1 MTGSSTSTGAD
12 AATSSTEGRQ
22 PIEGDGPALFR
33 PITIRGLTIR
43 NRVWVP
49 PLCQYSVT
57 ARDGV
62 PHDWHL
68 VHLGSMAAGGAGLV
82 VAEATAVNPEGRISD
97 HDTGIWND
105 AQVEAWRRITR
116 FIRSQGAASGI
127 QLAHAGRKASVWPET
142 LRRSGSQPLDEGGWD
157 TVSASAV
164 AFDGLREPHALD
176 DAGIEAVIEDFRTAA
191 RRAVDAGFDVVEI
204 HAAHG
209 YLVHQFLS
217 PLSNLRTDR
226 WGGSLE
232 NRARLLLEL
241 VRIVR
246 AEIGERM
253 PLFVRFSAT
262 DWAEGGWDESQ
273 TATVARWAEEA
284 GADFFDVSTGGL
296 VRDAKIPVY
305 PGYQAHLAEYVGEHG
320 DVMVSA
326 VGRITMPRQAEELV
340 ESGAADAV
348 MFGKAMMRDP
358 HFALRAAHELGAG
371 TSMWPVQYL
380 RARPEVNDG
389 EW

>member
-1 MTGSSTSTGAD
+1 MSASPATDRPGAADEPDAPSS
-12 AATSSTEGRQ
+12 
-22 PIEGDGPALFR
+22 PALFR
-33 PITIRGLTIR
+33 PVTIRGLTIR

-57 ARDGV
+57 DRDGV

-68 VHLGSMAAGGAGLV
+68 VHLGAMAAGGAGLV
-82 VAEATAVNPEGRISD
+82 VAEATAVSPEGRISD
-97 HDTGIWND
+97 HDTGLWND
-105 AQVEAWRRITR
+105 EQAEAWSRITR

-127 QLAHAGRKASVWPET
+127 QLAHAGRKASVWPEPM
-142 LRRSGSQPLDEGGWD
+142 RRPGSQPIEDGGWP
-157 TVSASAV
+157 TVSASAI
-164 AFDGLREPHALD
+164 AFHGLREPVALD
-176 DAGIEAVIEDFRTAA
+176 ETGILGVIDDFRSAA
-191 RRAVDAGFDVVEI
+191 RRAVAAGFDVVEI

-217 PLSNLRTDR
+217 PLSNARHDR

-241 VRIVR
+241 VRGVR
-246 AEIGERM
+246 LEIGERM

-262 DWAEGGWDESQ
+262 DWTDGGWDEAQ
-273 TATVARWAEEA
+273 TATVARWAQDA

-296 VRDAKIPVY
+296 VAHAHIPVG
-305 PGYQAHLAEYVGEHG
+305 PGYQAHLAEYVGDRA
-320 DVMVSA
+320 DVPVSA
-326 VGRITMPRQAEELV
+326 VGRITMPEQAERLV
-340 ESGAADAV
+340 ASGEVDAV

-358 HFALRAAHELGAG
+358 HFALRAAHELGAD
-371 TSMWPVQYL
+371 TSMWPPQYL